1 MTKKSIQKHKQLNQ
15 LQSQQGYFTH
25 EFANEPLSESF
36 KQNNK
41 KKKKINK
48 NRGITKV
55 SSLFLW

>member
-15 LQSQQGYFTH
+15 PQSQQGDFTH

-41 KKKKINK
+41 KKKKTNK
-48 NRGITKV
+48 IEE
-55 SSLFLW
+55 